1 VFFTGVDRE
10 PPLGFTMKAKLRFC
24 SGRLATASTCD
35 LTLYLP
41 YDHEDYNTFK
51 IFMIESFISHGGFG
65 LA

>member
-10 PPLGFTMKAKLRFC
+10 PPLGFTMKAKLFC
-24 SGRLATASTCD
+24 SRLPATASTCN

-41 YDHEDYNTFK
+41 YDHEVYNTFK